1 MNALLLLAHGSP
13 RASANAALERLVDR
27 LSTRPD
33 FAMVRVGY
41 LECNVPSIPEA
52 IDACVEAGATDLVVV
67 PWFLHVGTH
76 VAQDLP
82 AFLRE
87 GRERHPNVR
96 FRLSDYVGLS
106 PQVTG
111 ILADRAVAILQ
122 ANE

>member
-41 LECNVPSIPEA
+41 LECNEPSIPEA